1 MSELGGKETVVG
13 VASTKCRVLNVIDDD
28 GRAVVDLLPVGWIV
42 VEGVHGG
49 CWRIRSFLK
58 DILEANEASD
68 LKFCSQYFG
77 GKSEA

>member
-28 GRAVVDLLPVGWIV
+28 GRAMVDLLPVGWIV

-49 CWRIRSFLK
+49 CWRIRSP
-58 DILEANEASD
+58 
-68 LKFCSQYFG
+68 
-77 GKSEA
+77 